1 MAASLIFHT
10 NILSLPFQS
19 PRCHSNSC
27 RAKTLAALSPC
38 QFLAS
43 KSLSKLKKKSLPLNI
58 QFNNLRTRKTRSV
71 PVVYA
76 AQSNFFKVLQTV
88 LNVGKDGIE
97 AGTNLVPDAVP
108 RPVARISVTVVV
120 GALALFVI
128 KSFLSTAFFVLAMM
142 GLIYFT
148 FLALNK
154 DEGPKGGGGSKDEGP
169 MGTGGTSPEDTLE
182 EARRIMEKYK

>member
-10 NILSLPFQS
+10 NVLSLPFQS
-19 PRCHSNSC
+19 PRCHSNSR

-43 KSLSKLKKKSLPLNI
+43 NSLSKLKKKSLPLNI
-58 QFNNLRTRKTRSV
+58 QFNNLRTRKTRGV

-76 AQSNFFKVLQTV
+76 AQSNFFKGLQTV

-97 AGTNLVPDAVP
+97 AGTNLVP
-108 RPVARISVTVVV
+108 
-120 GALALFVI
+120 
-128 KSFLSTAFFVLAMM
+128 AMM

-154 DEGPKGGGGSKDEGP
+154 DEGPKGGGGLKDEGP
-169 MGTGGTSPEDTLE
+169 TGTRGTSTEDTLE